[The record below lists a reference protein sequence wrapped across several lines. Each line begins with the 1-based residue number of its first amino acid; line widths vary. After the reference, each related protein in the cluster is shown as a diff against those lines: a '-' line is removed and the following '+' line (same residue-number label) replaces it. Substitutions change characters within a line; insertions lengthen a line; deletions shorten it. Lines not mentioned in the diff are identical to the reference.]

1 MIEPAADS
9 AAGPAPEAARTV
21 GAAGRVLLGRA
32 LVLLLVAFGLTW
44 PQVLHPHALY
54 GASGGEVDNH
64 FWMYWAA
71 VERLGPGPLTDFPH
85 GWEIPL
91 MDPISLPFWLSASWI
106 RPELG
111 YSAVLWGNLVL
122 AGFGGGALAVG
133 VAEGGGRWGG
143 RPGARG
149 LPATVAG
156 AGERCTPA
164 FWTGAVAAMA
174 CPPLLGFME
183 FGITEAWAVG
193 WLGLHAAALLTW
205 GRTGKAQHLICAVL
219 AAAAVWVS
227 GWYNAFFMLV
237 LEPFLWVACRRW
249 SWGLP
254 LGAACAAVPRLPALW
269 DTHVNFHLWSSR
281 LTGICSPIEN
291 RGWIARPFCGVD
303 LLALVRPS
311 PEPLLVSHAMYVGL
325 GAIVLG
331 AVGLASCRDRVR
343 GGALAAGA
351 LLMWALALG
360 DQLRLAGKVVWDHA
374 PAGWLTL
381 VLPALRAITHWERAE
396 VPAGMLLA
404 GLAGAGA
411 VRLGGWWRLAPAV
424 LIADTLLFGG
434 QQFPRQSYATDAPA
448 ELVDLPGKGALL
460 LVPVDNTFDPPHG
473 RSRRPY
479 NQWQVYF
486 HRPVSENYE
495 GPDHVSRSPAIKYL
509 NRLCGVRPGPGERP
523 APPSALSDLRLFRAD
538 GFEWLVVVPE
548 LAPNSSGCVAAVT
561 AALGQPEVGGRIAGW
576 RL

>member
-1 MIEPAADS
+1 MTATGTT
-9 AAGPAPEAARTV
+9 AGT
-21 GAAGRVLLGRA
+21 AGRAFLVRA
-32 LVLLLVAFGLTW
+32 AILLLVAFGLTW
-44 PQVLHPHALY
+44 PQVLHPQALY

-64 FWMYWAA
+64 FWMFWAA
-71 VERLGPGPLTDFPH
+71 AKRMGLAGGPALGSAPLTDFPH
-85 GWEIPL
+85 GWEIPI
-91 MDPISLPFWLSASWI
+91 MDPINLPLWLATGWI

-122 AGFGGGALAVG
+122 AGFGGGALANALG
-133 VAEGGGRWGG
+133 RSGGAQGE
-143 RPGARG
+143 PD
-149 LPATVAG
+149 PA
-156 AGERCTPA
+156 A

-174 CPPLLGFME
+174 SPPLLGFME

-193 WLGLHAAALLTW
+193 WLGLHAAALLNW
-205 GRTGKAQHLICAVL
+205 GRTGQARQLGYAAL
-219 AAAAVWVS
+219 AATAVWAS

-237 LEPFLWVACRRW
+237 LEPFLWVGCRRW

-254 LGAACAAVPRLPALW
+254 LGAVCAAVPRLPALW
-269 DTHVNFHLWSSR
+269 ETHVNFSLWSSR
-281 LTGICSPIEN
+281 LAGICAPIEN

-303 LLALVRPS
+303 LIALVRPS

-325 GAIVLG
+325 GALALALV
-331 AVGLASCRDRVR
+331 AVAARDDRTR
-343 GGALAAGA
+343 RGALAAGM

-360 DQLRLAGKVVWDHA
+360 DQLRVAGRVLFVHA
-374 PAGWLTL
+374 PAGWLT
-381 VLPALRAITHWERAE
+381 VAVPALRAITHWERAE

-411 VRLGGWWRLAPAV
+411 VRLGRWWRLAPGV
-424 LIADTLLFGG
+424 LVVDVLLFGG
-434 QQFPRQSYATDAPA
+434 QQFPRQSYLADPPA
-448 ELVDLPGKGALL
+448 ELVDLPGTGALL

-495 GPDHVSRSPAIKYL
+495 GPDDVSRYPAIKYL
-509 NRLCGVRPGPGERP
+509 NRLCGVRPGPGEQ
-523 APPSALSDLRLFRAD
+523 PPRLWDLVELRELGGE

-548 LAPNSSGCVAAVT
+548 LAPDAKACVAAVRG
-561 AALGQPEVGGRIAGW
+561 ALGQPEVDGRIVGW